1 MKKKR
6 NAKSHKSQRDAKEMQ
21 QQMKVEER
29 NDGEEGEL

>member
-6 NAKSHKSQRDAKEMQ
+6 NVKSHKSQRDAKEMH

-29 NDGEEGEL
+29 KDGEEGEL